1 MTRDVQS
8 LLDSAF
14 AKLGEAEV
22 ELDHRRRWEVEALTP
37 LEKVAVI
44 LNDLFCEAQRGGF
57 DYWLQ
62 RSYCAKGYV
71 ELQRVAA
78 AIVARHRELD
88 PLAAEVIL
96 GMCEAVELAPASY
109 DADHPDDPSAAEDE
123 AYQALCDGR
132 RFLDS
137 IYYQLS
143 RHMLRFNEQVVAAW
157 DEGLDPFTLP
167 AAQTPP
173 RARGELAPPEPQAGP
188 VRYPTIQVGL
198 TQAGADLELCAK
210 GIQASELWTLVTAGL
225 YAGGVPLA
233 EVAEFHGSQPSA
245 EGEHDK
251 AELVERCCA
260 MVDVDGTLARTG
272 QPADVARVT
281 EAVTWTPAWMLREIA
296 KEVRQG
302 LNFVITSPDLDELGG
317 GPRAL
322 GFGLKRVEWGE
333 GALPLADQAGE
344 ADRGTPTFLLLQGH
358 ELPEEREPSR
368 AAARKLLTLARAHG
382 ALIVLSAPEPMRVSL
397 GFLADMGGVNFVNQ
411 HPDSWGF

>member
-14 AKLGEAEV
+14 AKLEAAEV
-22 ELDHRRRWEVEALTP
+22 ELDHRRRWEVKELSP
-37 LEKVAVI
+37 PEKVAVI

-62 RSYCAKGYV
+62 RGYCAKGSV

-78 AIVARHRELD
+78 GVVARHYELD

-96 GMCEAVELAPASY
+96 GMCEAVELAPASF
-109 DADHPDDPSAAEDE
+109 DRDGEPSAAESD
-123 AYQALCDGR
+123 AYQALCDER

-143 RHMLRFNEQVVAAW
+143 RRMLRFNERVVEAW
-157 DEGLDPFTLP
+157 DEGLDPFSLP
-167 AAQTPP
+167 DASAPP
-173 RARGELAPPEPQAGP
+173 RARTRLTPPEPQQGP
-188 VRYPTIQVGL
+188 VRYPGIQVGL

-225 YAGGVPLA
+225 YAGGVPQA
-233 EVAEFHGSQPSA
+233 EVAEFHGTQPSSS
-245 EGEHDK
+245 GEDDK
-251 AELVERCCA
+251 AALVARCCA

-272 QPADVARVT
+272 QAADVARVT

-322 GFGLKRVEWGE
+322 GFGLTRIEWSEAGLDLL
-333 GALPLADQAGE
+333 GQAGE
-344 ADRGTPTFLLLQGH
+344 PERSTPTFLLLQGH

-368 AAARKLLTLARAHG
+368 AVARELLNLARQHG
-382 ALIVLSAPEPMRVSL
+382 ALIVLGAPEPMRVSL

-411 HPDSWGF
+411 HPDTWGF